1 MSECC
6 EGLEKVVRNK
16 NSYPLIRIIR
26 ITSYMCVSGVRNVN
40 FGENLA
46 FVLNEQSPPL
56 NDKFPNFMYPR
67 KCNIS
72 IWNPVTEAGFE
83 IWTGVTLHGNI
94 QQTSGNFWHSP
105 VFGLFENFWKLNLPL
120 ENLNISYNRPKANQ
134 KRKR

>member
-26 ITSYMCVSGVRNVN
+26 IITYMCVSGVRNVN
-40 FGENLA
+40 FWENLA

-56 NDKFPNFMYPR
+56 NDKFQNFMYPR

-72 IWNPVTEAGFE
+72 ILNPVTEAGFE

-94 QQTSGNFWHSP
+94 QQTSGNF
-105 VFGLFENFWKLNLPL
+105 
-120 ENLNISYNRPKANQ
+120 
-134 KRKR
+134 